1 MGLTT
6 GLQALCYLSNLRLYG
21 SNPTLTA
28 NKTKVMTLKEATAT
42 LHSKAEKMEFNQRMF
57 KGELSPLEY
66 GNYLTQQLVIF
77 SEIERRVVLPHDNLK
92 RSEVIRQDIN
102 ELGVYTFKINKATN
116 DYVVYLGDLN
126 QNSLNAHIYLNYL
139 AIMFGGQM
147 MKSKVPGSGKMYEF
161 EGDMRELIGSVR
173 AIQNDEMA
181 DEVNKGFQYI
191 INILDELQKNAG

>member
-1 MGLTT
+1 
-6 GLQALCYLSNLRLYG
+6 
-21 SNPTLTA
+21 
-28 NKTKVMTLKEATAT
+28 MTLKEATAE

-66 GNYLTQQLVIF
+66 GNYLTQQLTIF
-77 SEIERRVVLPHDNLK
+77 SEIECREVLPHENLK
-92 RSEVIRQDIN
+92 RSEVIKQDID
-102 ELGVYTFKINKATN
+102 ELELSELKPLESTRQYALHLMNISDDELK
-116 DYVVYLGDLN
+116 
-126 QNSLNAHIYLNYL
+126 AHIYLNYL

-191 INILDELQKNAG
+191 INILDELQKNVG

>member
-1 MGLTT
+1 MLLFKSPFG
-6 GLQALCYLSNLRLYG
+6 G
-21 SNPTLTA
+21 SNPSLTA
-28 NKTKVMTLKEATAT
+28 TKTKVMTLKEATAE
-42 LHSKAEKMEFNQRMF
+42 LHSKAEKTEFNQRMF
-57 KGELSPLEY
+57 RGELSQDEY
-66 GNYLTQQLVIF
+66 LNYLIQQSYIF
-77 SEIERRVVLPHDNLK
+77 QEIENRDLPHPNLN
-92 RSEVIRQDIN
+92 RLSSINEDIN
-102 ELGVYTFKINKATN
+102 EFGGYKFKINKATT

-126 QNSLNAHIYLNYL
+126 QSNLNAHIYLNYL

-191 INILDELQKNAG
+191 INILDELQKNIG

>member
-6 GLQALCYLSNLRLYG
+6 SLQAIVLLSESPCGG
-21 SNPTLTA
+21 SNPSLTA
-28 NKTKVMTLKEATAT
+28 NKTKVMTLKEATAE

-57 KGELSPLEY
+57 RGELSQDEY
-66 GNYLTQQLVIF
+66 LNYLIQQSYIF
-77 SEIERRVVLPHDNLK
+77 QEIEGRNLPHSNLK
-92 RSEVIRQDIN
+92 RLDTIHNDIN
-102 ELGVYTFKINKATN
+102 ELGGYKFKISKPTT

-126 QNSLNAHIYLNYL
+126 QSNLNAHIYLNYL

-147 MKSKVPGSGKMYEF
+147 IKSKVPGSGRMYEF

-191 INILDELQKNAG
+191 INILDELQNTIR

>member
-28 NKTKVMTLKEATAT
+28 NKTKVMTLKEATAE

-57 KGELSPLEY
+57 KGELSNDEY
-66 GNYLTQQLVIF
+66 LNYLIQQSYIF
-77 SEIERRVVLPHDNLK
+77 QEIENRDLPHPNLN
-92 RSEVIRQDIN
+92 RLSSINEDIN
-102 ELGVYTFKINKATN
+102 EFGGYKFKINKATT

-126 QNSLNAHIYLNYL
+126 QSNLNAHIYLNYL

-191 INILDELQKNAG
+191 INILDELQKNIG

>member
-6 GLQALCYLSNLRLYG
+6 SLQAIMLLFKSPFGG
-21 SNPTLTA
+21 SNPPLTA
-28 NKTKVMTLKEATAT
+28 NKTKVMTLKEATAE

-57 KGELSPLEY
+57 RGELSQDEY
-66 GNYLTQQLVIF
+66 LNYLIQQSYIF
-77 SEIERRVVLPHDNLK
+77 QEIEGRNLPHSNLK
-92 RSEVIRQDIN
+92 RLDTIHNDIN
-102 ELGVYTFKINKATN
+102 ELGGYKFKISKPTT

-126 QNSLNAHIYLNYL
+126 QSNLNAHIYLNYL

-147 MKSKVPGSGKMYEF
+147 IKSKVPGSGKMYEF
-161 EGDMRELIGSVR
+161 DGDMRELIGSVR

-191 INILDELQKNAG
+191 INILDELQTNAG